1 VVTGRPGYAWAAPGF
16 GDLSKAGLRA
26 NGGAGL
32 RGMGIYMA
40 TIAERAAG
48 GSGRAG
54 SGSERL
60 MMTVG
65 EFLLR
70 RLREA
75 GIADLFGVPGDF
87 NLELLQQM
95 EDTGSLRWVGTC
107 SELNASYAADG
118 YARLNGMGALT
129 VTNAVGAL
137 GAINGIAGSYAEH
150 VPVILVAGSIP
161 LRSIERGL
169 GMHHTTGDGT
179 WDRFLGAFAQVTA
192 AQARLTPYNAVT
204 EIDRLILTAWR
215 EKLPVYMELPSDIA
229 YLDIEVPAAPLVLA
243 EPPGDPE
250 RLRSCAAAI
259 AGRLLQATSPAI
271 LVDQDADRY
280 GAAAEVAALAQK
292 MRLPVAVTGPAK
304 GVIDETFPH
313 YAGIY
318 NGKASDP
325 RTRDA
330 IEASDCLLSIGYRP
344 IDGTSGDFTAS
355 LPADTIRARGHSADI
370 GDLNYQA
377 VTLKEVLRGVID
389 AVPEAA
395 SGAAGQPAAAPAAAT
410 HADGSARLTQ
420 AAYWE
425 AIQGYLRPGDV
436 LLTDNGTSYAIFGL
450 RLPPGCTVVASVIWG
465 SIGYSV
471 GALLGTLTAA
481 PERRHLLFIG
491 DGSFQETAQEL
502 STMLRHDCKP
512 VIFLIN
518 NGGYTI
524 ERGYMGKTADYNDI
538 ATWAYADLP
547 KVFRADTTAR
557 SFVCR
562 TVADLQ
568 NALSAPN
575 DTLVFVESVMDPHD
589 APAAVIHSSNNG
601 AELDYGPRGPQHRD
615 NIQLRPSGPP
625 PGKTAPANKHAGGGF
640 DSGSQ

>member
-1 VVTGRPGYAWAAPGF
+1 MSTSASRRMSI
-16 GDLSKAGLRA
+16 GD
-26 NGGAGL
+26 
-32 RGMGIYMA
+32 
-40 TIAERAAG
+40 
-48 GSGRAG
+48 
-54 SGSERL
+54 
-60 MMTVG
+60 
-65 EFLLR
+65 FLLR
-70 RLREA
+70 RLEEA
-75 GIADLFGVPGDF
+75 GIRHLFGVPGDF
-87 NLELLQQM
+87 NLELLQQL
-95 EDTGSLRWVGTC
+95 EDSSQLSWVGTC

-118 YARLNGMGALT
+118 YARLNGLGALT

-137 GAINGIAGSYAEH
+137 SAINGIAGSYAEH
-150 VPVILVAGSIP
+150 VPVILIAGSIP

-179 WDRFLGAFAQVTA
+179 WDRFLGAFAQLTA
-192 AQARLTPYNAVT
+192 AQARLTPHNAVT

-229 YLDIEVPAAPLVLA
+229 YLDIEVPGAPLLLA
-243 EPPGDPE
+243 QPPSDPE

-259 AGRLLQATSPAI
+259 AGHLSGARSPAI

-280 GAAAEVAALAQK
+280 GAAAEIMGLAEK
-292 MRLPVAVTGPAK
+292 MQLPVAVTGPAK
-304 GVIDETFPH
+304 AVIDETFPY

-318 NGKASDP
+318 NGKASAP
-325 RTRDA
+325 YTRDA
-330 IEASDCLLSIGYRP
+330 IEGSDCLLSIGYRP

-355 LPADTIRARGHSADI
+355 LPAETIRARGHSVDVD
-370 GDLNYQA
+370 GDNYQA
-377 VTLKEVLRGVID
+377 VTLKEVLRGVAD
-389 AVPEAA
+389 AVPHITDRPAR
-395 SGAAGQPAAAPAAAT
+395 QPAAAAAGT
-410 HADGSARLTQ
+410 HAGGSAKLTQ

-425 AIQGYLRPGDV
+425 ALQRYLRPGDV
-436 LLTDNGTSYAIFGL
+436 LLTDNGTSYAIFGF
-450 RLPPGCTVVASVIWG
+450 RLPPDCTVVASVIWG

-524 ERGYMGKTADYNDI
+524 ERGYLGKSETYNDV

-547 KVFRADTTAR
+547 KVFRPDTTAR
-557 SFVCR
+557 SFVVR
-562 TVADLQ
+562 TTADLQ

-575 DTLVFVESVMDPHD
+575 DSLIFVESIMDPHD

-601 AELDYGPRGPQHRD
+601 AEIDYGPRGPQHRD
-615 NIQLRPSGPP
+615 NVQLQ
-625 PGKTAPANKHAGGGF
+625 PAT
-640 DSGSQ
+640 